1 MKFDEWGGRRTVA
14 RALRFCVCL
23 CIVMGGVRLGWAQA
37 PGEEVPTVGDAAV
50 APTPAPE
57 AAVPPTATPPAET
70 VPATASPA
78 TTSTPPPVSAPASPP
93 AAGAAGEVP
102 KLETA
107 GAVTTPEVK
116 PEELVYLNVQDGEI
130 RDIVKQISKA
140 TGRNFILDDKLRG
153 RKITILSERAMT
165 KGELYQTFLSA
176 LNVAGFTV
184 VEGPGGV
191 YKIVALNEAKNFPIP
206 THVDTIPIT
215 DNFIT
220 RLVTLNNV
228 GAAEMMRAVRDM
240 VSRGGAVNVYP
251 QTNTL
256 IITDSGHNIDRL
268 MKIIKELDQEGP
280 QQVME
285 IIPIH
290 NAAAKDVA
298 AMVNQLFEQLK
309 TEEQRPKPGEPVD
322 IAEVSKLIPD
332 ERTNAIVV
340 LASKRAL
347 EQVRQ
352 IIAKLDRKLEGMQ
365 EGRIHVYYLKHAK
378 AKDLAST
385 LSTLTAGAKTAAAA
399 APAAGGKPAT
409 AGQPILAEFEGEI
422 KITADETINALIIT
436 ATYKDY
442 KSLIDRVISKLD
454 KQRRQVYLEAAIME
468 LRITNEL
475 RYGVSGH
482 GGAGGSLL
490 GFGQSFGAVQGLQ
503 GSLLA
508 GPGAA
513 PALLGGLIS
522 QQTVN
527 INTISATGATQTVSI
542 PAFSAFLDALSSTGD
557 VNIVSTP
564 NLLTLDN
571 EEATIEVQ
579 SEEPI
584 PGPQTVT
591 ATAVA
596 QITPVTYEKAGLSMK
611 IKPQIGYGDSITLK
625 IEQELSTFGDRDPVL
640 NAPTK
645 VRRKATTNVLCQDGQ
660 TIVIG
665 GLMEDQ
671 ISNNKRKIP
680 ILGDIPLLGFF
691 FSQTRKDANKSNL
704 LIFVTPHIVKDST
717 DFNEILKRKIEER
730 NRFVE
735 HNYGKRQQEVI
746 RSSIRSHREDLLEF
760 KEEGMGAG
768 PRHVGPAKTI
778 VPPGGSPPQASTQ
791 PIYLPPAPQG
801 FPLTAPSPIITAPPV
816 VTPASPAPPPA
827 WFPSGKTSAASS
839 TSQPIIEQTVIPPAS
854 ATSTTSSAGKSQ
866 SPAAP
871 STGTITI
878 PPAPGTRKNGL
889 KLGY

>member
-1 MKFDEWGGRRTVA
+1 MMVG
-14 RALRFCVCL
+14 
-23 CIVMGGVRLGWAQA
+23 MMA
-37 PGEEVPTVGDAAV
+37 PGVGLGQVPSSPVPGEDVVPGAEEPAGDE
-50 APTPAPE
+50 AP
-57 AAVPPTATPPAET
+57 
-70 VPATASPA
+70 
-78 TTSTPPPVSAPASPP
+78 
-93 AAGAAGEVP
+93 GAAGVP
-102 KLETA
+102 AVE
-107 GAVTTPEVK
+107 GAPAVDGAAPADPAVPVAPP

-153 RKITILSERAMT
+153 RKITILSERPMT

-176 LNVAGFTV
+176 LNVAGYTV

-191 YKIVALNEAKNFPIP
+191 FKIVALNEAKNYPIP
-206 THVDTIPIT
+206 THVDTVPIT

-240 VSRGGAVNVYP
+240 VSRGGAVSVYP

-256 IITDSGHNIDRL
+256 IITDAGTNIDRL

-285 IIPIH
+285 IIPVH

-298 AMVNQLFEQLK
+298 AMVNQLFEQQK
-309 TEEQRPKPGEPVD
+309 AEAQRPKPGEPVD
-322 IAEVSKLIPD
+322 IEEVSKLIPD

-352 IIAKLDRKLEGMQ
+352 IIAKLDRRIEGTQ

-378 AKDLAST
+378 AKDLATT
-385 LSTLTAGAKTAAAA
+385 LSTLTQGAKAAV
-399 APAAGGKPAT
+399 APGAKPAPGKPAE
-409 AGQPILAEFEGEI
+409 PILADFEGEI
-422 KITADETINALIIT
+422 KITADESINALIIT

-454 KQRRQVYLEAAIME
+454 VRRRQVYLEAAVME
-468 LRITNEL
+468 LRIRNTL
-475 RYGVSGH
+475 DYGASGH
-482 GGAGGSLL
+482 GGAGGSIL
-490 GFGQSFGAVQGLQ
+490 GFGQSFGAIQGLQ
-503 GSLLA
+503 GSMLA

-527 INTISATGATQTVSI
+527 INTISSTGSTQSVSI
-542 PAFSAFLDALSSTGD
+542 PAFSAFMEALATSGD

-584 PGPQTVT
+584 PGPQTVNQT
-591 ATAVA
+591 GIAS
-596 QITPVTYEKAGLSMK
+596 ITPVTYEKAGLNMK
-611 IKPQIGYGDSITLK
+611 IKPQIGYGDVVNLK
-625 IEQELSTFGDRDPVL
+625 IEQELSTFGAKDPDL
-640 NAPTK
+640 KAPTK
-645 VRRKATTNVLCQDGQ
+645 IKRKVTTNVLCQDGQ

-671 ISNNKRKIP
+671 LSNTKRKIP

-691 FSQTRKDANKSNL
+691 FSKTAKNSDKSNL
-704 LIFVTPHIVKDST
+704 LIFITPHIVKDST
-717 DFNEILKRKIEER
+717 DFNEILKRKIEDR

-735 HNYGKRQQEVI
+735 QNYGKRQQEVI
-746 RSSIRSHREDLLEF
+746 RSSIRHHREDLLEF
-760 KEEGMGAG
+760 KEDGESTGGTMQFG
-768 PRHVGPAKTI
+768 PTKTI
-778 VPPGGSPPQASTQ
+778 VPPGGSLPQATTQ
-791 PIYLPPAPQG
+791 PIYTPPLGSLPPSAMP
-801 FPLTAPSPIITAPPV
+801 PAVITAPPITSV
-816 VTPASPAPPPA
+816 GSPASLPPMIPAGEVKASSKDQPVA
-827 WFPSGKTSAASS
+827 APSWLPTSKSTAASITTS
-839 TSQPIIEQTVIPPAS
+839 SIPTTTVTTALPSSVSSASQPIIEQTILPPAS
-854 ATSTTSSAGKSQ
+854 AVSKSVEKATTG
-866 SPAAP
+866 
-871 STGTITI
+871 GTITI